1 MKSYQFFKTC
11 KRLDKES
18 EKVPM
23 QQLMRKEKMRKIGV
37 CLCFIKSFYILQLDI
52 FFVSQAYSQLDFCF
66 LMSG

>member
-11 KRLDKES
+11 KLLDKES

-37 CLCFIKSFYILQLDI
+37 CFCFRKSFYTL
-52 FFVSQAYSQLDFCF
+52 
-66 LMSG
+66 